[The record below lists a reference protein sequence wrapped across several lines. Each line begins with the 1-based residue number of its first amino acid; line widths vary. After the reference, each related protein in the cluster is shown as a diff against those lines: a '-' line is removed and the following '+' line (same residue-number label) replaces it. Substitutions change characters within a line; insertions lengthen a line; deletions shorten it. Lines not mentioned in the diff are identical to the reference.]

1 MIQRVLR
8 AQTLQ
13 SRTVRQVAR
22 PPVVSKFLRSLGPV
36 TTGLSEQAHTR
47 ACTIMRQLH
56 PAASGSGNSFQQP
69 KNTRSNN
76 GAQYRVVQGPKS
88 THHMPMPF
96 LEGTFL
102 CSCLPDTS
110 RACSHKPHVGTCPS
124 DTKVALLFYR
134 HAEPCHCILLLSCH
148 RRPAVLIR
156 SVPTRTDVL
165 SLGLDLPITT
175 PFQSLF
181 ALANLG
187 NLVLRWHWNAH
198 DLHQKP
204 GHGTPQN
211 RGARFDGFCTSSPPR
226 GLVVI
231 A

>member
-76 GAQYRVVQGPKS
+76 GAQYRVVQGPS
-88 THHMPMPF
+88 PHITCPCRF
-96 LEGTFL
+96 LKAH
-102 CSCLPDTS
+102 SCAL
-110 RACSHKPHVGTCPS
+110 ACLTPHVPAHISPTSALVRLTPKWPCCFTVMLNLATVSCCCPV
-124 DTKVALLFYR
+124 TV
-134 HAEPCHCILLLSCH
+134 
-148 RRPAVLIR
+148 VL
-156 SVPTRTDVL
+156 
-165 SLGLDLPITT
+165 
-175 PFQSLF
+175 QS
-181 ALANLG
+181 
-187 NLVLRWHWNAH
+187 
-198 DLHQKP
+198 
-204 GHGTPQN
+204 
-211 RGARFDGFCTSSPPR
+211 
-226 GLVVI
+226 
-231 A
+231 

>member
-1 MIQRVLR
+1 MSKHTQTRVHNYE
-8 AQTLQ
+8 TTT
-13 SRTVRQVAR
+13 SRRFR
-22 PPVVSKFLRSLGPV
+22 FGEFL
-36 TTGLSEQAHTR
+36 
-47 ACTIMRQLH
+47 
-56 PAASGSGNSFQQP
+56 FQQP

-165 SLGLDLPITT
+165 SLGLDLPAVTT
-175 PFQSLF
+175 HNDTFSKSLSPGQPWQSRSQM
-181 ALANLG
+181 ALEC
-187 NLVLRWHWNAH
+187 
-198 DLHQKP
+198 
-204 GHGTPQN
+204 
-211 RGARFDGFCTSSPPR
+211 ARPAPEAWARNSAEQRSE
-226 GLVVI
+226 V
-231 A
+231 